1 MIKIKILQHDVTR
14 GTYGATLNVPY
25 FLKPMKNWEIMI
37 YLLGIAPFYQKFAFL
52 RLKDKELKM
61 FLSSH
66 TTDQIILST
75 NEKSFLNQL
84 IK

>member
-1 MIKIKILQHDVTR
+1 
-14 GTYGATLNVPY
+14 
-25 FLKPMKNWEIMI
+25 MI

-61 FLSSH
+61 FLSSD

-75 NEKSFLNQL
+75 NEMSFLNQL
-84 IK
+84 IKWP

>member
-1 MIKIKILQHDVTR
+1 
-14 GTYGATLNVPY
+14 
-25 FLKPMKNWEIMI
+25 MI

-84 IK
+84 IKWP